1 MGCGWLGFP
10 LALSFMKESFEV
22 HGTTTSKN
30 KIPVLKDAGI
40 IPFHIALS
48 EENIDGDI
56 QGFLKQLNILVI
68 DVPPRL
74 RGKNPESFVKKMEL
88 LHTEIKKASVRKIVF
103 VSSTSVYGSERGE
116 VDEQTIPKPTTESG
130 RQLMACEQLFSSDG
144 DLRTSIVRFGGLIG
158 PDRHPVT
165 MLSGREN
172 LTNGNDPV
180 NLIHLDDCILLITM
194 IVKQDYWNEIFNGV
208 YPLHP
213 PKSDYYA
220 NEATKRGITPPKYE
234 KGSTVNSGK
243 IVHGKNF
250 VSKGHRFETSIYA

>member
-10 LALSFMKESFEV
+10 LALSFLKDSFTV
-22 HGTTTSKN
+22 YGTTTSPD
-30 KIPVLKDAGI
+30 KISILEDAGI
-40 IPFHIALS
+40 VPFNISLA
-48 EENIDGDI
+48 EESIYGDI
-56 QGFLKQLNILVI
+56 QGLLKHLDVLVI

-74 RGKNPESFVKKMEL
+74 RVKNPESFIKKMEL
-88 LHTEIKKASVRKIVF
+88 LHTEIKKAPVRKIVF
-103 VSSTSVYGSERGE
+103 ISSTSVYGSEQGE
-116 VDEQTIPKPTTESG
+116 VDEQTIPEPTTESG
-130 RQLMACEQLFSSDG
+130 RQLMVCEQLFSSD
-144 DLRTSIVRFGGLIG
+144 DELSTSIVRFGGLIG

-180 NLIHLDDCILLITM
+180 NLIHLDDCILLITT
-194 IVKQDYWNEIFNGV
+194 IIKQNYWNEIFNGV

-220 NEATKRGITPPKYE
+220 QEAKKRGIPHPNYQ
-234 KGSTVNSGK
+234 KGSTVKSGK

-250 VSKGHRFETSIYA
+250 VSKGHQFETSIYG